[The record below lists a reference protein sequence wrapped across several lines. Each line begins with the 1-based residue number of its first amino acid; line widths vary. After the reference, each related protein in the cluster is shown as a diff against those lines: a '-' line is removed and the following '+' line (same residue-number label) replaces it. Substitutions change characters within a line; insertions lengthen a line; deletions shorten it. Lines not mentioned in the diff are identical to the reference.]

1 MWARAFALL
10 TRLPATMRTLG
21 TSVRKDGLQNHL
33 RQQAIRPPR
42 NSVVAIGVIGVFAL
56 FAAYEY
62 AMFSQHAA
70 QKQAFIDHMMQ
81 SDVVGQATAP
91 IEVEALKAAANDFA
105 LSNGPDTQMMPH
117 FLVLGSVLLV
127 VLLLIWQR
135 QGGGA
140 SAAIDQNA
148 DDART
153 NTQVQMEAEQ
163 RAMRQKLLEEKFR
176 AEAASRA
183 KTSFLAHL
191 SHDVRTPL
199 NHIIGFADMISHE
212 TYGPLGDA
220 RYLNYIKDIKTS
232 GERLL
237 GSFTDIME
245 LAQIEGGQ
253 LTLRKEP
260 MTVESAMDVVA
271 NRFNDAARRANIT
284 FEVSTPQDALLYCDR
299 ICIERMLGN
308 IVQNAIQFTPA
319 GGRIFMA
326 GWVAEDGVVIEVSDS
341 GIGIPEER
349 LKELSQPFALGDAA
363 FTRETK
369 GVGLGIAI
377 SRAIAELSGGLM
389 EIDSNPAVGTTV
401 AICLPRHKEAAKSQ
415 AA

>member
-1 MWARAFALL
+1 MWARAFALVV
-10 TRLPATMRTLG
+10 RLPASMRTLG
-21 TSVRKDGLQNHL
+21 TSVSKDGLQNHL

-62 AMFSQHAA
+62 AMFSQQAA
-70 QKQAFIDHMMQ
+70 QKQAFINHMMQ

-91 IEVEALKAAANDFA
+91 IKVEALQAAANDFA
-105 LSNGPDTQMMPH
+105 QSNGPDTQMMPH

-140 SAAIDQNA
+140 SAAIDQMA
-148 DDART
+148 DDARA
-153 NTQVQMEAEQ
+153 NTRAQMEAEQ

-271 NRFNDAARRANIT
+271 NRFSDAARRANIT